1 MPRSERSP
9 LLLAGLLA
17 AAGAAHLARPR
28 PFDALVP
35 RTLPGSPRAWTYASG
50 AAELALAAGVALPR
64 TRRAAALAGAAF
76 FTAVFPA
83 NVKMAHDWR
92 HRPAPLRAAAYAR
105 LPLQLPL
112 VLWARGVAR
121 DAERTG
127 NRPYAGAPPCGGSRS
142 AAEARSCAG
151 GRS

>member
-17 AAGAAHLARPR
+17 AAGVTHFVAPR
-28 PFDALVP
+28 QYDATIPRALPGTP
-35 RTLPGSPRAWTYASG
+35 RTWTYASG

-64 TRRAAALAGAAF
+64 TRRVAGLATAAF
-76 FTAVFPA
+76 FVGVFPA
-83 NVKMAHDWR
+83 NVKMAVDWR
-92 HRPAPLRAAAYAR
+92 NRPAPLKAAALAR
-105 LPLQLPL
+105 LPLQVPL

-121 DAERTG
+121 RGE
-127 NRPYAGAPPCGGSRS
+127 
-142 AAEARSCAG
+142 

>member
-1 MPRSERSP
+1 MSRSERSP

-17 AAGAAHLARPR
+17 TAGVAHFATPR

-35 RTLPGSPRAWTYASG
+35 RALPGSPRAWTYGSG
-50 AAELALAAGVALPR
+50 AVELALAAGIAAPR
-64 TRRAAALAGAAF
+64 TRAVAAKAAAAF
-76 FTAVFPA
+76 FVGVFPA
-83 NVKMAHDWR
+83 NVQMAVDWR
-92 HRPAPLRAAAYAR
+92 HRPAPLRTAALAR

-121 DAERTG
+121 NGE
-127 NRPYAGAPPCGGSRS
+127 
-142 AAEARSCAG
+142 

>member
-1 MPRSERSP
+1 VPRSERSP

-17 AAGAAHLARPR
+17 TAGVAHFATPR

-35 RTLPGSPRAWTYASG
+35 RALPGSPRAWTYGSG
-50 AAELALAAGVALPR
+50 AVELALAAGIGAPR
-64 TRRAAALAGAAF
+64 TRAVAAKAAAAF
-76 FTAVFPA
+76 LVGVFPA
-83 NVKMAHDWR
+83 NVQMAVDWR
-92 HRPAPLRAAAYAR
+92 HRPAPLRTAALAR

-121 DAERTG
+121 NG
-127 NRPYAGAPPCGGSRS
+127 K
-142 AAEARSCAG
+142 

>member
-17 AAGAAHLARPR
+17 AAGVAHFAAPR
-28 PFDALVP
+28 PFDATIP
-35 RTLPGSPRAWTYASG
+35 RGLPGSPRTWTRVSG

-64 TRRAAALAGAAF
+64 TRRAAALATAAF
-76 FTAVFPA
+76 FVGVFPA
-83 NVKMAHDWR
+83 NVKMALDWR
-92 HRPAPLRAAAYAR
+92 HRPAPQKALAIGR
-105 LPLQLPL
+105 LPLQVPL

-121 DAERTG
+121 NAE
-127 NRPYAGAPPCGGSRS
+127 
-142 AAEARSCAG
+142 